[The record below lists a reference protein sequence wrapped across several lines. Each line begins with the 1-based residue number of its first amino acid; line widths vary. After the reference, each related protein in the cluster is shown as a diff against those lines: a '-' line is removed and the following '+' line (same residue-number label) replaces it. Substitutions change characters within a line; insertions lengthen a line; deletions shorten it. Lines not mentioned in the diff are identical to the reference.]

1 MNESV
6 PKFMGFERINCMFH
20 DSEKDLLY
28 TVAFGDEE
36 ERKQEIKKMLKET
49 KNEKER
55 AAILD
60 RESVGD
66 FILSVNSMIIYPT
79 HRGITSNVFSS

>member
-1 MNESV
+1 MVQAVITQDTIKGVMRLMNKSV
-6 PKFMGFERINCMFH
+6 PKFMGFDHINCMFH
-20 DSEKDLLY
+20 DQEKDLLY

-36 ERKQEIKKMLKET
+36 ERKQEMAKIIKQT
-49 KNEKER
+49 NNEKEK

-66 FILSVNSMIIYPT
+66 FMLSVN
-79 HRGITSNVFSS
+79 

>member
-1 MNESV
+1 
-6 PKFMGFERINCMFH
+6 MGFDRINCMFH
-20 DSEKDLLY
+20 DQEKGLLY

-55 AAILD
+55 SAILD

-66 FILSVNSMIIYPT
+66 FILSVN
-79 HRGITSNVFSS
+79 

>member
-1 MNESV
+1 
-6 PKFMGFERINCMFH
+6 
-20 DSEKDLLY
+20 
-28 TVAFGDEE
+28 
-36 ERKQEIKKMLKET
+36 MLKET

-79 HRGITSNVFSS
+79 HRGITSNVFAS

>member
-1 MNESV
+1 MNESL
-6 PKFMGFERINCMFH
+6 PKFMGFEHINCMFH
-20 DSEKDLLY
+20 DREKDLLY
-28 TVAFGDEE
+28 TVTFGDEE

-66 FILSVNSMIIYPT
+66 FILSVNSMIIYPI
-79 HRGITSNVFSS
+79 HRGITSNVFAS

>member
-1 MNESV
+1 
-6 PKFMGFERINCMFH
+6 MGFDRINCMFH
-20 DSEKDLLY
+20 DKEKDLLY

-55 AAILD
+55 AAI
-60 RESVGD
+60 
-66 FILSVNSMIIYPT
+66 
-79 HRGITSNVFSS
+79 